1 MKKPELIKKIHAKL
15 NGELT
20 QNKIEN
26 CVDALFDV
34 IVECLVDGDSY
45 NHTKFGTF
53 KTVQR
58 AARSGRNPS
67 TRERLVIGPKRAL
80 KLVVSSSLK
89 ERIAKTDPLLKDK
102 TEE

>member
-1 MKKPELIKKIHAKL
+1 MKKPELIKRIHSKL

-20 QNKIEN
+20 QGRVEL
-26 CVDALFDV
+26 CVDALFDTLA
-34 IVECLVDGDSY
+34 ECLIEGDSY

-58 AARSGRNPS
+58 AARSGRNPA
-67 TRERLVIGPKRAL
+67 THERLVIPPKRAL

-89 ERIAKTDPLLKDK
+89 EKIEHGENNQRD
-102 TEE
+102 